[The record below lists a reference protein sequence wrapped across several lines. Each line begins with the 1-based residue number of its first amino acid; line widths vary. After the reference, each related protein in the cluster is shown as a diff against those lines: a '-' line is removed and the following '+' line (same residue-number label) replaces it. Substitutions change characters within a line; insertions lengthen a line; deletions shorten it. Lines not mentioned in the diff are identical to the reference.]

1 MISFIYIPVRNLKT
15 FYDDNKLTAA
25 ISKSAAISASAS
37 AFAWAAAAAS
47 VSIFACTAAAVEKKL
62 NYKKKLVEKRK
73 NAK

>member
-1 MISFIYIPVRNLKT
+1 MISFIYIPVRNSKT
-15 FYDDNKLTAA
+15 FYYNKLTAA

-62 NYKKKLVEKRK
+62 NYKKKLV
-73 NAK
+73 